1 VWRKNLTVPLTDQL
15 EEHAQRKNDEREQMA
30 IREEMKDQAYFTE
43 RAMGEKGAGDEKLY
57 DLDS

>member
-1 VWRKNLTVPLTDQL
+1 
-15 EEHAQRKNDEREQMA
+15 MA